1 MVRPPSRHTL
11 IKCDMRVNASQ
22 NHFRTQITNQRL
34 GFNDELHSWGQ
45 HPDRRLMFHHQCLS
59 LRWLFVHFSS
69 SATLKVLT
77 CFHLHL
83 YYSGLIPTSRHT
95 HIVSH
100 FLPHWPMWAHTDNP
114 SLPQIEFIN
123 ARKLKYTY
131 FNRKKKQLMWIN
143 KFKVQ

>member
-11 IKCDMRVNASQ
+11 IKCDMCVNASQ

-131 FNRKKKQLMWIN
+131 FNLFYSEN
-143 KFKVQ
+143 KNSWCG